1 MKTRTDLVLV
11 VLKVLAWITFF
22 GLLVKAG
29 SILISYGVSIRNPI
43 ASENLYMSWNLSK
56 VQAYDFWQYTVVVLM
71 NVAILI
77 VDAYI
82 AYLITRALSKI
93 KMSNPF
99 TPAVSRLLERISY
112 LILFV
117 WVLAML
123 YNGHIG
129 WLSKQIA
136 GFQETK
142 FSGEF
147 ILMAGV
153 VFVFS
158 QIFKKGVEI
167 QSENELTV

>member
-1 MKTRTDLVLV
+1 MKTRTDFILVIMNI
-11 VLKVLAWITFF
+11 LAWVTFF

-29 SILISYGVSIRNPI
+29 SILISYGVSVSHPV
-43 ASENLYMSWNLSK
+43 ASENLYMGWNLSK
-56 VQAYDFWQYTVVVLM
+56 VRQYDFWQYTVIVIM
-71 NVAILI
+71 NVAILLL
-77 VDAYI
+77 DSFI
-82 AYLITRALSKI
+82 AFLITRALSKI

-99 TPAVSRLLERISY
+99 TPEVSKILEKISY
-112 LILFV
+112 LILLV
-117 WVLAML
+117 WIVAML
-123 YNGHIG
+123 YNGHIN
-129 WLSKQIA
+129 WLSKQLS
-136 GFQETK
+136 GFRETK